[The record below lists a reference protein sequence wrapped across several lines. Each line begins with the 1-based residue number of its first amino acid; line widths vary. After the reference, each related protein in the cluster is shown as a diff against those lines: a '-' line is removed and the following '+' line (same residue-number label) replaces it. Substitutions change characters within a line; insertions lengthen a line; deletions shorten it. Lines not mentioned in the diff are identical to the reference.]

1 MSFVLRKEIF
11 PTDNSRKGLCLA
23 LFNTARTTK
32 QHIKS
37 NSKSLHTRSNTN
49 NFKYN
54 HYRGLISTRK
64 LKGDNTPLSFNNFL
78 FENTSN
84 HNNHTNSTTSLLN
97 PSISR
102 KKSKS
107 ISLPT
112 NVQDNNNNNHIN
124 DNNLQHDVTSSSP
137 PLQQIPEKVKQYK
150 YKLISPN
157 NNSLIQFPNNCGTDD
172 HDLFLLTNLI
182 NESNT
187 KQNCYK
193 EMLNDPIATVYKK
206 TIPNCDNIMI
216 KSVCNIPYP
225 KEVIY
230 TAITD
235 INIRL
240 KWDTGFREL
249 YIVSKDEKTGN
260 EILYMSLISPSK
272 LGTDRDLV
280 QQRKIWKNFPNEHS
294 HIMHFKSVTHPKC
307 PVNKKYIRAETI
319 ISGYFLKD
327 NGGSTIM
334 CSVSQTDAKGSVP
347 AWIINKAAPSSSRK
361 WINSLLKGCEMVYK
375 NTSTNKK

>member
-1 MSFVLRKEIF
+1 MSLVLRKEIF
-11 PTDNSRKGLCLA
+11 PTDNSRQGLCLA
-23 LFNTARTTK
+23 LFNTARINK
-32 QHIKS
+32 QYMKS
-37 NSKSLHTRSNTN
+37 NSKSLHTRSDTN
-49 NFKYN
+49 NFKYK

-64 LKGDNTPLSFNNFL
+64 LKGDNVPLSFNNFL
-78 FENTSN
+78 FENISTS
-84 HNNHTNSTTSLLN
+84 TNQTNPTTSLIN
-97 PSISR
+97 PSLSR

-112 NVQDNNNNNHIN
+112 NVQDHNIHIN
-124 DNNLQHDVTSSSP
+124 DNNLQHNDITSS
-137 PLQQIPEKVKQYK
+137 PLRRVAEEIKHYK
-150 YKLISPN
+150 YNLISPN
-157 NNSLIQFPNNCGTDD
+157 SNSLIQFPLNCGTDD
-172 HDLFLLTNLI
+172 SDLLLLTNLI
-182 NESNT
+182 NESPSKLNG
-187 KQNCYK
+187 YK

-230 TAITD
+230 TAIVD
-235 INIRL
+235 INVRL

-249 YIVSKDEKTGN
+249 YVVSKDEETGC
-260 EILYMSLISPSK
+260 EILYMSFISPSK

-307 PVNKKYIRAETI
+307 PVNKKYIRAETV
-319 ISGYFLKD
+319 ISGYYLKD
-327 NGGSTIM
+327 NGDSTIM
-334 CSVSQTDAKGSVP
+334 CTVSQTDAKGSVP

-361 WINSLLKGCEMVYK
+361 WINSLLKGCEMVYQ
-375 NTSTNKK
+375 NKYTIK